1 MLNQTIL
8 AIVYISIIVVL
19 VLLNYLPFLKD
30 YTALYNIQKGFLLG
44 SSLLM
49 ILLFLFL
56 KSFIIKEED
65 YSYIILFTILYT
77 IWYYLSKLITNK
89 ISGYNYSINN
99 LI

>member
-30 YTALYNIQKGFLLG
+30 YTSLYNIQKGFLLG

>member
-30 YTALYNIQKGFLLG
+30 YTSLYNIQKGFLLG

-56 KSFIIKEED
+56 KSFIIKED